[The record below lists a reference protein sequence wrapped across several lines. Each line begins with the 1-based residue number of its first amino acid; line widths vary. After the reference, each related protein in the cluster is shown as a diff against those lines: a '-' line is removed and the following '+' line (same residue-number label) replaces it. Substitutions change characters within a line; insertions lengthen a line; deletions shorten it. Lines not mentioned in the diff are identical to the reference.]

1 MSPFRGTQ
9 ARVRKSLFDVL
20 YGQVTDKLMIDI
32 FAGAGSIG
40 IEALRRGAKKVF
52 FIEKD
57 KKLSSIIRNNLNS
70 FNFKERGDVWSM
82 DAFRALRV
90 LKKKGFLFD
99 IFFADPPYDYR
110 DTTKFLSHLFT
121 SGILA
126 KEAKGAIEH
135 SRHLSLPDIYP
146 SFKKWKEKRF
156 GETVLTFYKGDQ
168 N

>member
-1 MSPFRGTQ
+1 MSPFRPTQ

-20 YGQVTDKLMIDI
+20 YGQVTDKLVIDI
-32 FAGAGSIG
+32 FAGVGSIG

-57 KKLSSIIRNNLNS
+57 KKLASIIKNIL
-70 FNFKERGDVWSM
+70 KTCAAEEHGDVWAM
-82 DAFRALRV
+82 DAFRVLPI
-90 LKKKGFLFD
+90 LKKKRFLFD
-99 IFFADPPYDYR
+99 IFFADPPYDYKHTGR
-110 DTTKFLSHLFT
+110 FLDCFFA

-126 KEAKGAIEH
+126 KEAKGVIEH